1 MSWNLRLCTTCG
13 GRFAPVRLEDRLCR
27 GCASAAGDLPVV
39 IEYLER
45 HVDANLTR
53 VAVATGVS
61 EEAIREF
68 ARDGRLPRIP
78 EGAEPER
85 RCLCPP
91 GRTAAC
97 PACRA
102 ELAAKIA
109 GAHRTGPTAPAAPL
123 VRGMGTRRG

>member
-1 MSWNLRLCTTCG
+1 MGWNLRLCTTCG
-13 GRFAPVRLEDRLCR
+13 GRFAPVRLEYRLCR

-39 IEYLER
+39 IEYRER

-61 EEAIREF
+61 EETIREW
-68 ARDGRLPRIP
+68 AREGRLPRVP
-78 EGAEPER
+78 GGAEPAG

-91 GRTAAC
+91 GRSGSC

-102 ELAAKIA
+102 ELAARIA
-109 GAHRTGPTAPAAPL
+109 DAHRGLPAPAAAP
-123 VRGMGTRRG
+123 